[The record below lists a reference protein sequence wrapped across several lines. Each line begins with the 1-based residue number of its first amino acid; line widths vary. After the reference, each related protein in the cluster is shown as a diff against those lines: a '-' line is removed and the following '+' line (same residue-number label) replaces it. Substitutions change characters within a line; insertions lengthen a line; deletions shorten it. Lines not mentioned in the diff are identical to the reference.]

1 MRTKLDN
8 KNMAI
13 LALAI
18 VIIIAVG
25 YIGFDKYQTYTQQQE
40 LTAFQQGANYGYQQ
54 AIIQVAQQAKTTC
67 QPVPLIVQDQT
78 INIIAVDC
86 LNQG

>member
-1 MRTKLDN
+1 MKTKLDN

-18 VIIIAVG
+18 LVIIAG
-25 YIGFDKYQTYTQQQE
+25 AYIGFDKYQTYTQQKQV
-40 LTAFQQGANYGYQQ
+40 TAFQQGYQY
-54 AIIQVAQQAKTTC
+54 AILQVAQQAKATC

-86 LNQG
+86 LTT

>member
-1 MRTKLDN
+1 MKKPIDKN
-8 KNMAI
+8 KIIVI
-13 LALAI
+13 LAII
-18 VIIIAVG
+18 VIVAAG